1 MVILDHDFSSFINK
15 LLDFYY
21 NFQLKSTN
29 SYLLTF
35 IFNESIM
42 LNLQIAKMTEE
53 GATMFPPFSLKTYWE
68 FSAFKNP
75 TVGAEGS
82 W

>member
-1 MVILDHDFSSFINK
+1 MGNCFIILSGSAV
-15 LLDFYY
+15 L
-21 NFQLKSTN
+21 NFQ
-29 SYLLTF
+29 
-35 IFNESIM
+35 IV
-42 LNLQIAKMTEE
+42 KMTEE
-53 GATMFPPFSLKTYWE
+53 GATVFPPFSLKTYWE

>member
-1 MVILDHDFSSFINK
+1 MYDG
-15 LLDFYY
+15 
-21 NFQLKSTN
+21 
-29 SYLLTF
+29 
-35 IFNESIM
+35 
-42 LNLQIAKMTEE
+42 LQISKITDE
-53 GATMFPPFSLKTYWE
+53 GATVYPPFSLKTYWE

>member
-1 MVILDHDFSSFINK
+1 
-15 LLDFYY
+15 
-21 NFQLKSTN
+21 
-29 SYLLTF
+29 
-35 IFNESIM
+35 M

-82 W
+82 WQLFEYEIK

>member
-1 MVILDHDFSSFINK
+1 MILGAF
-15 LLDFYY
+15 
-21 NFQLKSTN
+21 
-29 SYLLTF
+29 
-35 IFNESIM
+35 IM
-42 LNLQIAKMTEE
+42 LNLQISKISEE
-53 GATMFPPFSLKTYWE
+53 GATVFPPFSLKTYWE